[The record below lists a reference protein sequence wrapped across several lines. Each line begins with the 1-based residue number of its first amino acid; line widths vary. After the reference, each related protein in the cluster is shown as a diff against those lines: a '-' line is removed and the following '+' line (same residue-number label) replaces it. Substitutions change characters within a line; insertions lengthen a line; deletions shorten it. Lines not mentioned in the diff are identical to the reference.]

1 MLNIDTLSKDKKV
14 LETSD
19 LLEAVRNAN
28 EAQKVLN
35 DTLFVLESMLQEI
48 ESEAV

>member
-1 MLNIDTLSKDKKV
+1 MLDIDTLSKDKKV
-14 LETSD
+14 SGASD

-28 EAQKVLN
+28 DAQKLLT